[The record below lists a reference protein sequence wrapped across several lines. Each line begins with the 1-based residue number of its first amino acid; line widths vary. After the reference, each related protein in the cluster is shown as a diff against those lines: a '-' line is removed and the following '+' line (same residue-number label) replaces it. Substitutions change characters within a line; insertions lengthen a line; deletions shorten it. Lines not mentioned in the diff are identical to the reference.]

1 MAQFLRGLIF
11 WPLLFVA
18 VALAIANRNAVQ
30 FSFDPFNGDNP
41 AFAVSVPLF
50 VVLMAGLL
58 IGIVLGG
65 MSAWADQGHWR
76 RMAREARKRVA
87 QLEAEQ
93 ATMLKPASNDGGTAL
108 IPVQRKAR

>member
-1 MAQFLRGLIF
+1 MAKFFRGLIF
-11 WPLLFVA
+11 WPLLIVA
-18 VALAIANRNAVQ
+18 VALAIANRNLVQ

-41 AFAVSVPLF
+41 AFAVNVPLF
-50 VVLMAGLL
+50 LILMAGLL
-58 IGIVLGG
+58 IGILLGG

-93 ATMLKPASNDGGTAL
+93 AATLKTASNDSGTAL
-108 IPVQRKAR
+108 IPVKRTAR

>member
-1 MAQFLRGLIF
+1 MAKFLRGLIF
-11 WPLLFVA
+11 WPLLVLA

-30 FSFDPFNGDNP
+30 FSFDPFNAENP

-50 VVLMAGLL
+50 MILMAGLL
-58 IGIVLGG
+58 IGILLGG

-76 RMAREARKRVA
+76 RMAREARRRVA

-93 ATMLKPASNDGGTAL
+93 AAQLKTASNDSGTAL
-108 IPVQRKAR
+108 VPVKRAAR